1 MSARPVLLDL
11 YCGAGG
17 AGMGCYL
24 AGFSVVGVDIR
35 PQPNYPFP
43 FVQGDATRPPV
54 DLSRFD
60 AIHASPPCQRYSI
73 VTPDDAREEAPDL
86 YVLTRE
92 LLAAAAR
99 PWVIENV
106 MGSPYRQ
113 GAVLCGSM
121 FGKRFRRHRMFEAS
135 FAMLTPS
142 CDHRGQGTPIGI
154 HGHGGRADG
163 SRTPTPRGA
172 RGHMA
177 PRKKF
182 GALMDMEWAH
192 WREVAQ
198 AVPPVYTEF
207 VGGFL
212 MAALGAHA

>member
-1 MSARPVLLDL
+1 MRARPLLLDL

-17 AGMGCYL
+17 AAMGYHR
-24 AGFSVVGVDIR
+24 AGFDIVGVDIR
-35 PQPNYPFP
+35 RQPNYPFP
-43 FVQGDATRPPV
+43 FVQGDAIHPPV
-54 DLSRFD
+54 DLARFD
-60 AIHASPPCQRYSI
+60 AIHASPPCQRYSAI
-73 VTPDDAREEAPDL
+73 TPTKIRDQHPDL
-86 YVLTRE
+86 YEPTRD
-92 LLAAAAR
+92 LLVANGR

-142 CDHRGQGTPIGI
+142 CDHRGQGPVVGVY
-154 HGHGGRADG
+154 GHGGRVDWTKSDA
-163 SRTPTPRGA
+163 SRGQ
-172 RGHMA
+172 MA
-177 PRKKF
+177 PTKAF
-182 GALMDMEWAH
+182 GPLMDMDWAH

-207 VGGFL
+207 VGAFL
-212 MAALGAHA
+212 MDALEVPA